1 MPFQR
6 GNSLTHKAKKRFGQN
21 FLVDNHVIDK
31 IIRVIAPLS
40 TDHLLEIGPGKGAMT
55 LPLLEYNVRLHVI
68 EIDHD
73 LIKLLNSYGRDN
85 LVVHQGD
92 ILNFDITSLPKPL
105 RIVGNL
111 PYNISSPILFHLLGF
126 REHIKDM
133 TFMLQ
138 SEVVERMASKSGNKV
153 YGRLSVMMQAF
164 FEVEMVF
171 IVPPE
176 SFDPPPKVDSAIV
189 YLRPLKDCSVSD
201 IYTFEKIVKAS
212 FSQRRKTLRNCLK
225 SLITQDK
232 TSIDLSKRAE
242 MLSVTEFIQ
251 LTNDYA
257 KQN

>member
-92 ILNFDITSLPKPL
+92 ILNFDIASLPKPL

-153 YGRLSVMMQAF
+153 YGR
-164 FEVEMVF
+164 
-171 IVPPE
+171 
-176 SFDPPPKVDSAIV
+176 
-189 YLRPLKDCSVSD
+189 
-201 IYTFEKIVKAS
+201 
-212 FSQRRKTLRNCLK
+212 
-225 SLITQDK
+225 
-232 TSIDLSKRAE
+232 
-242 MLSVTEFIQ
+242 
-251 LTNDYA
+251 
-257 KQN
+257 

>member
-111 PYNISSPILFHLLGF
+111 PSTFHHL
-126 REHIKDM
+126 
-133 TFMLQ
+133 
-138 SEVVERMASKSGNKV
+138 
-153 YGRLSVMMQAF
+153 YC
-164 FEVEMVF
+164 F
-171 IVPPE
+171 IYWALE
-176 SFDPPPKVDSAIV
+176 S
-189 YLRPLKDCSVSD
+189 
-201 IYTFEKIVKAS
+201 T
-212 FSQRRKTLRNCLK
+212 
-225 SLITQDK
+225 
-232 TSIDLSKRAE
+232 
-242 MLSVTEFIQ
+242 
-251 LTNDYA
+251 
-257 KQN
+257 